1 MPIIKIITNAKT
13 DFHGFAF
20 PVVDVCNI
28 GTKYILARVM
38 MMKIPRYQAK
48 FGDQAGIIF
57 PSRQG
62 SCLDRAN
69 RAISNGTARLAEK
82 ITTTM
87 MAPQVSSLAGNV
99 SVVASWQHDLQ
110 L

>member
-1 MPIIKIITNAKT
+1 MSIIKIITNAKT

-69 RAISNGTARLAEK
+69 HNHAISNGTARLTLENNNNNDL
-82 ITTTM
+82 
-87 MAPQVSSLAGNV
+87 APLCRSLAGNV
-99 SVVASWQHDLQ
+99 SASSGKLAT
-110 L
+110 

>member
-1 MPIIKIITNAKT
+1 MLKQISIVSHSLLWMLA
-13 DFHGFAF
+13 
-20 PVVDVCNI
+20 
-28 GTKYILARVM
+28 ILKHSIHWQGVM

-69 RAISNGTARLAEK
+69 HNHAISNGTARLTLENNNNNDL
-82 ITTTM
+82 
-87 MAPQVSSLAGNV
+87 APLCRSLAGNV
-99 SVVASWQHDLQ
+99 SASSGKLAT
-110 L
+110 